1 MFLKINNLYPTNLLE
16 TILEE
21 NEKYYKFKDKIIYL
35 EHNKI
40 LLKENFYEEELLE
53 NVVSSLWEH
62 LKIFVLKILKF
73 LAYPFIAFKN
83 KVYEILDKK
92 RKKIVADST
101 QEASDIIKA
110 NIIEGY
116 EDILQHINDS
126 IDSKKEDFKQSI
138 KDKFTKVTTS
148 IKSINKKSIIDNV
161 NKISDRVIPEL
172 FKQVDIL
179 KQKLNVLKSKIEKQ
193 DGNPDDLNKEVSF
206 TTSMIAKIKGL
217 ITTLTNNVN
226 QNLNKL

>member
-1 MFLKINNLYPTNLLE
+1 MFLKINNIHPTNLLE

-21 NEKYYKFKDKIIYL
+21 NEKYYKFKEEIIYL

-62 LKIFVLKILKF
+62 LKNFVLKILKF

-83 KVYEILDKK
+83 KVYEIIDKK
-92 RKKIVADST
+92 RKKFVDEMAQDITVIV
-101 QEASDIIKA
+101 EA

-116 EDILQHINDS
+116 EKVIQHFKDS
-126 IDSKKEDFKQSI
+126 IHNKKEDFKQSI
-138 KDKFTKVTTS
+138 KDKFNNITTS
-148 IKSINKKSIIDNV
+148 IRNISNKEVINNV
-161 NKISDRVIPEL
+161 NKISDTVIPEL
-172 FKQVDIL
+172 FKEVDIL
-179 KQKLNVLKSKIEKQ
+179 KQKLYVLKSRVDKQ
-193 DGNPDDLNKEVSF
+193 DEDPDELNKEISH
-206 TTSMIAKIKGL
+206 TANMITKLKSLISKLTS
-217 ITTLTNNVN
+217 NVN

>member
-1 MFLKINNLYPTNLLE
+1 MFLRVNNSYPTNLLE

-21 NEKYYKFKDKIIYL
+21 NEKYYKFKEEIIYL

-62 LKIFVLKILKF
+62 LKNFVLKILKF

-83 KVYEILDKK
+83 KVYEIIDKK
-92 RKKIVADST
+92 RKKFVDEMAQDITVIV
-101 QEASDIIKA
+101 EA

-116 EDILQHINDS
+116 EKVIQHFKDS
-126 IDSKKEDFKQSI
+126 IHNKKEDFKQSI
-138 KDKFTKVTTS
+138 KDKFNNITTS
-148 IKSINKKSIIDNV
+148 IRNISNKEVINNV
-161 NKISDRVIPEL
+161 NKISDTVIPEL
-172 FKQVDIL
+172 FKEVDIL
-179 KQKLNVLKSKIEKQ
+179 KQKLYVLKSRVDKQ
-193 DGNPDDLNKEVSF
+193 DEDPDELNKEISH
-206 TTSMIAKIKGL
+206 TANMITKLKSLISKLTS
-217 ITTLTNNVN
+217 NVN